1 MDENVTEETDDN
13 VVTENNNT
21 TPSMQIPP
29 LYIFKLVN
37 GIDVVGFFVDE
48 KEDNYLIAEPLV
60 LMEMMHPD
68 GSVSKN
74 LYRYSQH
81 SQQTG
86 AFNKSNILY
95 IAKADETMYEYYYMS
110 LSMII
115 KTADAK
121 LKESVKVASKSI
133 KDHLESINV
142 NNNFENFETYI
153 KMPGFIA
160 GNNTRH

>member
-1 MDENVTEETDDN
+1 MDETVSEETDN
-13 VVTENNNT
+13 GVIVENADG
-21 TPSMQIPP
+21 TPSIQIPP

-37 GIDVVGFFVDE
+37 GIDIVGFFVDE
-48 KEDNYLIAEPLV
+48 REGSYLIAEPLV
-60 LMEMMHPD
+60 LMEMLHPD

-86 AFNKSNILY
+86 AFNKSNVLY

-110 LSMII
+110 LSMIMQVSD
-115 KTADAK
+115 TK
-121 LKESVKVASKSI
+121 LKESVKTASKSI
-133 KDHLESINV
+133 KDHLENIKVDS
-142 NNNFENFETYI
+142 NFENFETYI
-153 KMPGFIA
+153 KMPGFIT